1 MKVRAE
7 KEILNTESFMNLLA
21 FGDWKNWA
29 VRLLVGKKGHK
40 VSYSQSSVLE
50 SRTKTAIAMNLSK
63 TLLPAFADS
72 VQETVRLGGGWG
84 FCLA

>member
-21 FGDWKNWA
+21 FGYWKNWA
-29 VRLLVGKKGHK
+29 VRYQWERKAIKSLIHT
-40 VSYSQSSVLE
+40 VLE
-50 SRTKTAIAMNLSK
+50 SQTKTAIAMNFSK
-63 TLLPAFADS
+63 TLLPALAGS

-84 FCLA
+84 FCLV